1 MAYIYIYTHLYV
13 NSIHTWGLCIEA
25 LLAVLF
31 SAQKVLVDGVQRP
44 LGDVLEVRCD
54 FSKASCGWGLMW
66 KKQGAGSGAD
76 PWVGGSPQR
85 APVGDFHAGQGNSSD
100 NKRTHVYIYIC
111 IYIYTNSYVRE
122 WMVLLF
128 FFFLFFIFASRKRG
142 STQTIHILFT
152 LQWWSFSFLSWSLL
166 PLPSL
171 LVRVFQK

>member
-1 MAYIYIYTHLYV
+1 M
-13 NSIHTWGLCIEA
+13 
-25 LLAVLF
+25 
-31 SAQKVLVDGVQRP
+31 GVVYR
-44 LGDVLEVRCD
+44 
-54 FSKASCGWGLMW
+54 ST
-66 KKQGAGSGAD
+66 AGSAVFGPESA
-76 PWVGGSPQR
+76 GGWCAATFGWRSRGEVWLFESLLRMGFDVKKTGGWKWGWPMGGR
-85 APVGDFHAGQGNSSD
+85 KSSKSTSWRFPCRPGELIRQQKD
-100 NKRTHVYIYIC
+100 TCIYIYIC